1 LQSLYSKAADDTSAG
16 TGKKGGVKED
26 LSEVLPVYIFQHL
39 HLPDG
44 YPVEPHEAFVLQGDF
59 IFFHADFETVQ
70 SCLVSNCG

>member
-1 LQSLYSKAADDTSAG
+1 MTHPPG
-16 TGKKGGVKED
+16 REKGGVKED

-70 SCLVSNCG
+70 SCLVSNCGEFAIIKIRII

>member
-1 LQSLYSKAADDTSAG
+1 MTHPPGREKR
-16 TGKKGGVKED
+16 GGMKED

-59 IFFHADFETVQ
+59 CRNQILTDGVGVDAVVYFA
-70 SCLVSNCG
+70 